1 MDNKTITKIVFKK
14 GEDNFVAD
22 IENIENRISQNSSN
36 LETAKQELSN
46 KYDTI
51 LSKVDLTGIV
61 KSVNSIKPDIDG
73 NVNVTGVS
81 GNTDGSG
88 NSSVDSLP
96 VGAITFFSS
105 ATVPTGYLI
114 CNGVAVS
121 RTTFSN
127 LFSVIGTSFG
137 SGDGENTFNLP
148 NLLDKFIEGSETV
161 GTSKDA
167 GLPNITGTTGYTVT
181 ANDDTTT
188 GALSKRSQSTAGCQA
203 LAAGPGK
210 FTVLGFDASKSNNI
224 YGSSNT
230 VQPSSVTLLPCIK
243 AYSSVT
249 NSSDIDV
256 TAFLNTVTNLPANYL
271 SLGNQAISDT
281 QLKSVS
287 DKLRLSSSC
296 LPSATYDELTHV
308 NDTAYTAP
316 ADGWFV
322 FSGEMS
328 TSNCYISLLH
338 TVTGLR
344 HLSAAQPAGAFLCVY
359 MMARKG
365 ETVFLDHSPYTTA
378 KVNKFC
384 YNNPTDKE

>member
-1 MDNKTITKIVFKK
+1 MTFRKKIIMVSNNRFDNQNEYSISDITNKISALEDKT
-14 GEDNFVAD
+14 
-22 IENIENRISQNSSN
+22 NS
-36 LETAKQELSN
+36 
-46 KYDTI
+46 
-51 LSKVDLTGIV
+51 G
-61 KSVNSIKPDIDG
+61 
-73 NVNVTGVS
+73 
-81 GNTDGSG
+81 GSG
-88 NSSVDSLP
+88 NSSGDSLP
-96 VGAITFFSS
+96 VGTITFFGS

-137 SGDGENTFNLP
+137 SGDGKNTFNLP

-188 GALSKRSQSTAGCQA
+188 GALSKGSQSTQGCPCVAG
-203 LAAGPGK
+203 GPGK

-249 NSSDIDV
+249 NTSDVDV

-271 SLGNQAISDT
+271 SLGGQAISDT

-287 DKLRLSSSC
+287 DKLRLPSSC
-296 LPSATYDELTHV
+296 FPSTTYDALTQV
-308 NDTAYTAP
+308 SGTTYTAP
-316 ADGWFV
+316 ADGWFA
-322 FSGEMS
+322 FSGIMS
-328 TSNCYISLLH
+328 GTNSYIALEN

-344 HLSAAQPAGAFLCVY
+344 HLCASAPAGWHLSVY

-365 ETVFLDHSPYTTA
+365 ETVMLAYTPYTSA
-378 KVNKFC
+378 KIGRFC

>member
-1 MDNKTITKIVFKK
+1 MTFRKKIIMVSNNRFDNQNEYDISDITNKISTL
-14 GEDNFVAD
+14 ED
-22 IENIENRISQNSSN
+22 
-36 LETAKQELSN
+36 K
-46 KYDTI
+46 
-51 LSKVDLTGIV
+51 
-61 KSVNSIKPDIDG
+61 VNSG
-73 NVNVTGVS
+73 
-81 GNTDGSG
+81 GSG
-88 NSSVDSLP
+88 NGSGDSLP
-96 VGAITFFSS
+96 VGTITFFGS

-137 SGDGENTFNLP
+137 SGDGKNTFNLP

-188 GALSKRSQSTAGCQA
+188 GALSKGSQSTTGCPSV
-203 LAAGPGK
+203 AAGPGK
-210 FTVLGFDASKSNNI
+210 FTVLDFDASKSNNI

-243 AYSSVT
+243 AYGSVT
-249 NSSDIDV
+249 NASDVDV
-256 TAFLNTVTNLPANYL
+256 SVFLNTVTNLPVNYL
-271 SLGNQAISDT
+271 SLGDQTISDT

-287 DKLRLSSSC
+287 DKLGLSSNC
-296 LPSATYDELTHV
+296 FPSTTYDELTQV
-308 NDTAYTAP
+308 NLATYTAP

-322 FSGEMS
+322 FSGVMS
-328 TSNCYISLLH
+328 STNNYISMLN

-344 HLSAAQPAGAFLCVY
+344 HLCAATPAGAFLCAY
-359 MMARKG
+359 MMAKKG
-365 ETVFLDHSPYTTA
+365 ETVILDHSPYTTA
-378 KVNKFC
+378 KVSRFC

>member
-1 MDNKTITKIVFKK
+1 MTFRKKIIMVSNNRFDNQNEYSISDITNKISTL
-14 GEDNFVAD
+14 ED
-22 IENIENRISQNSSN
+22 
-36 LETAKQELSN
+36 K
-46 KYDTI
+46 
-51 LSKVDLTGIV
+51 
-61 KSVNSIKPDIDG
+61 VNSG
-73 NVNVTGVS
+73 
-81 GNTDGSG
+81 GSG
-88 NSSVDSLP
+88 NGSGDSLP
-96 VGAITFFSS
+96 VGTITFFGS

-137 SGDGENTFNLP
+137 SGDGKNTFNLP

-181 ANDDTTT
+181 ANDDATT
-188 GALSKRSQSTAGCQA
+188 GALSKGSQSTEGCPSV
-203 LAAGPGK
+203 AAGPGK

-243 AYSSVT
+243 AYGSVT
-249 NSSDIDV
+249 NTSDVDV
-256 TAFLNTVTNLPANYL
+256 SAFLNTVTNLPANYL
-271 SLGNQAISDT
+271 SLDDQTISDT

-296 LPSATYDELTHV
+296 LPSATYDELTQV
-308 NDTAYTAP
+308 SGTTYTAP

-322 FSGEMS
+322 FKGTMMGTNS
-328 TSNCYISLLH
+328 YISVTN
-338 TVTGLR
+338 TVTGLY
-344 HLSAAQPAGAFLCVY
+344 HLCSAAPAGWSLGVY
-359 MMARKG
+359 MMAKKG
-365 ETVFLDHSPYTTA
+365 ETVSLGYTPYKQA
-378 KVNKFC
+378 GLGRFY
-384 YNNPTDKE
+384 YNNPADKE